1 MSTDDTPDEDV
12 PWAPSSGRPHVLFAV
27 EDTLFEFIRT
37 LERRGN
43 GELVLLAQR
52 RFRQGLA
59 GPVAIKRLLEP
70 ASYARR
76 QRLVEEVQLSFR
88 LNHPG
93 IARVHH
99 LKMHKGAPHIILE
112 YVDGPSLDTVVN
124 LAAMRGRPMSV
135 AFACFVVAE
144 VAEALH
150 HVHTATD
157 EAGAPLGIIHRDV
170 SPRNV
175 RVGRGG
181 QVKLMH
187 FSTAYSRMVDREVS
201 PPPLRLGDVAYASP
215 EYLFQEPLLD
225 ARSDIFSLGLVLLEL
240 LTGRHPYDVDEAT
253 AATLVSP
260 RMVESM
266 VTEEPPSVPLGQMLA
281 RALRFGPKDVERE
294 AEGLP
299 EPLKAVLH
307 RALARGPSRRFA
319 TALEMRD
326 ALRDYLAT
334 LPRPYGRPEVAAEVE
349 QVASEATRLRGK
361 VELLESGLFPEGLEA
376 DEAALVDEEARSKD
390 GKPGGGG
397 GGGGE
402 GSGA

>member
-1 MSTDDTPDEDV
+1 MSTDDTPTEDA
-12 PWAPSSGRPHVLFAV
+12 WDPSSGRPYILFAV
-27 EDTLFEFIRT
+27 EETLFEFIRT

-43 GELVLLAQR
+43 GELLLLAQR

-59 GPVAIKRLLEP
+59 GQVAIKRLLEP
-70 ASYARR
+70 VPYERKR
-76 QRLVEEVQLSFR
+76 RLVEEVQLSFR

-99 LKMHKGAPHIILE
+99 LKMHKGAPHLILE

-157 EAGAPLGIIHRDV
+157 EGGAPLGIVHRDV

-175 RVGRGG
+175 RVGRSGE
-181 QVKLMH
+181 VKLMH
-187 FSTAYSRMVDREVS
+187 FSTAWSRMVDREVT
-201 PPPLRLGDVAYASP
+201 PPPVRMGDVAYASP

-225 ARSDIFSLGLVLLEL
+225 ARSDVFSLGLVLLEL

-253 AATLVSP
+253 AATLVSA
-260 RMVESM
+260 RMVELM
-266 VTEEPPSVPLGQMLA
+266 MTEEPPSVPLGQMLA
-281 RALRFGPKDVERE
+281 RASRFGPEDVERE
-294 AEGLP
+294 AAGLP
-299 EPLKAVLH
+299 EALKAVLH
-307 RALARGPSRRFA
+307 RALRRTPSQRFA

-326 ALRDYLAT
+326 ALRAHLAT
-334 LPRPYGRPEVAAEVE
+334 LPRPYGRPEVASEVE

-376 DEAALVDEEARSKD
+376 DEAALDDEAR
-390 GKPGGGG
+390 GKGGTPGGRGG
-397 GGGGE
+397 A
-402 GSGA
+402 GSGGSPEE

>member
-1 MSTDDTPDEDV
+1 MSSDETPTEDA
-12 PWAPSSGRPHVLFAV
+12 PWDPASGRPYILFAV
-27 EDTLFEFIRT
+27 EDTVFEFIRT

-59 GPVAIKRLLEP
+59 GPVVIKRLLEP
-70 ASYARR
+70 APFERR

-99 LKMHKGAPHIILE
+99 LKMHKGAPHLILE
-112 YVDGPSLDTVVN
+112 YVEGPSLDTVVN

-135 AFACFVVAE
+135 PFACFVVAE
-144 VAEALH
+144 VADALH

-175 RVGRGG
+175 RVGRSGE
-181 QVKLMH
+181 VKLAH
-187 FSTAYSRMVDREVS
+187 FSAAYSRMVDREVS
-201 PPPLRLGDVAYASP
+201 PPPLRMGDVAYASP
-215 EYLFQEPLLD
+215 EYLFQEPLT
-225 ARSDIFSLGLVLLEL
+225 ARSDLFSLGLVLLEL

-253 AATLVSP
+253 AATLPPPP
-260 RMVESM
+260 RGVEYM
-266 VTEEPPSVPLGQMLA
+266 MTDEPPSVPLAQMMA
-281 RALRFGPKDVERE
+281 RVTRFGPTEVE
-294 AEGLP
+294 AEAAGLP
-299 EPLKAVLH
+299 EALKAVLH
-307 RALARGPSRRFA
+307 RLLRRVASERYA
-319 TALEMRD
+319 TALELRD
-326 ALRDYLAT
+326 ALRDYLAS

-376 DEAALVDEEARSKD
+376 DEAAVVNEEARAR
-390 GKPGGGG
+390 GRKPEGGA
-397 GGGGE
+397 
-402 GSGA
+402 GSGTPQEE